1 MKRVKLLDRAVISP
15 RMSRGA
21 PGNPLYGVFV
31 GMTRAEASALAERK
45 NLSIGFFISAGLLIA
60 TVGYF

>member
-1 MKRVKLLDRAVISP
+1 MKRVELQDRAVISP
-15 RMSRGA
+15 RMTRGA
-21 PGNPLYGVFV
+21 PGNPLYGAFV
-31 GMTRAEASALAERK
+31 GMTRAEAMTLANRK

>member
-1 MKRVKLLDRAVISP
+1 MKRVELQDRAVISP
-15 RMSRGA
+15 RMTRGA
-21 PGNPLYGVFV
+21 PGNPLYGAIV
-31 GMTRAEASALAERK
+31 GMTRAEAMTLANRK

>member
-1 MKRVKLLDRAVISP
+1 
-15 RMSRGA
+15 MSRGA
-21 PGNPLYGVFV
+21 PGNPLYGAFV

-60 TVGYF
+60 MVGCF

>member
-1 MKRVKLLDRAVISP
+1 VKRVKLLDRAVISP

-31 GMTRAEASALAERK
+31 GMTRAEASAWAERK